1 MCRPD
6 QVARRSDL
14 WTSRAIERITTMVIW
29 GRKVRGRELFWEGIR
44 GADVPWNAN

>member
-14 WTSRAIERITTMVIW
+14 WTSRANERITTMAIC
-29 GRKVRGRELFWEGIR
+29 GRKMRGCELFREGIR